1 MHLLGNVIA
10 LAIDP
15 ATVTMVFNILLVAL
29 LVIILIGGLVALF
42 RGVWNT
48 TFRLLFV
55 GTLVVLSYVFAKD
68 ITNQVASF
76 DFSSMFSSPIQFEL
90 FEETITVT
98 SGLDTMEQM
107 IAAFTAHQENQSVQ
121 AVLSDPQTV
130 QLIHDVAF
138 LLLRF
143 VIFVVL
149 GVLIILLG
157 EFLAGLFYHLL
168 FKFFIPKKIRKH
180 VRLRLVAFFE
190 GIVKTTLVASMLVIP
205 FSSLLNT
212 ISKSAKNGNRDIDNK
227 TYQDILSF
235 VDAYDNS
242 YFSQLLFHWTA
253 DSNGN
258 TFDMNLMNYTL
269 SDSSEEGLIFTDEL
283 GTILDVAVTLFGS
296 GSMEYDASTGQLII
310 YQSSILN
317 SEVVCAVL
325 DTLSRSSLLTRALP
339 IAMAFALNMEEIQ
352 KYCDSGKIDLS
363 AVEWS
368 GEIQEL
374 SKIYKDV
381 YDSGIIT
388 EVLDHPE
395 NALYEMLSNQSM
407 HDSLM
412 TAFEK
417 IDSTTLV
424 SQVLPAVL
432 FTMVNQTDAEGNPSP
447 LSSYL
452 PTEWEDYA
460 GISWGKEFSILY
472 HSLFRL
478 NVVTESRLLDIY
490 MPKKDEVVD
499 EVAQRNREN
508 IFLKE
513 AVSEETGEENKEE
526 NPFMDVINL
535 LMDHPGAVKECLF
548 GVFDESG
555 KPVMDETTGLST
567 GEESCLFDSEL
578 ITRSM
583 NKIIKA
589 VFTALQ
595 ETLGEMDMELLNS
608 AADSLDG
615 RGALKKEYGAMFQIL
630 EVIAENEKAKG
641 ILTGQ
646 QIDLTD
652 TEVTTTLKEAFLNL
666 DQSVLMSNLIP
677 EVIPN
682 TLGKVEGLAESLQ
695 SVGLQLDSFV
705 FRVDHLG
712 SEIGKLLDVVPSM
725 VNLSDAFSQ
734 MGENSL
740 DVMLDAINAQDLET
754 VLTGFYDSRILNP
767 EVSEGKSNFETIID
781 VVFASK
787 GIGVENITS
796 NFEKGTIQW
805 MDEEKDG
812 VVTKR
817 GEIGR
822 ICDLFTRLKEDDVKS
837 LLNATTIAYEN
848 PDELQPD
855 LIRDLFKGIGGSKL
869 LSYSFGKVMDD
880 MLSSVISGIDNTGAI
895 AFSHLKTED
904 DWIQEGDNF
913 ATILENIQ
921 AIGKKV
927 EQIDWLNANP
937 EKIEGILLSLSQ
949 SNLFES
955 EADFTNFVRN
965 TFTTNKDIQAYFQD
979 FRAETLDKTNAYFD
993 SMNEGNIQEN
1003 WKAEIGYIV
1012 DVLDQFQILGGRSS
1026 ETYVEGNYGTEGLT
1040 KFVNGRFEL
1049 EEVNLLVD
1057 SLNHSITMQM
1067 VLPNA
1072 IDEIFAQIDLSKID
1086 VNLKAANIAYLVEMD
1101 SLSGRI
1107 EERKTE
1113 VLEVLSVYS
1122 RARKLNLQSGL
1133 TFTDLLQL
1141 EGKMQE
1147 IEEMLLS
1154 AERSQVFHKAPST
1167 IEGEENVFLQMM
1179 HSIYHISGMDDIIYD
1194 NDLFLESYA
1203 SAQVKRETV
1212 LQNFETLSKTS
1223 SSDVW
1228 ATEISHVFDLL
1239 GIAKNLNITA
1249 MENIQVTQ
1257 LKTDQIGDLLYTL
1270 NSCDTLYWAVP
1281 KYIKIA
1287 FGEMKISE
1295 LSNHLENYL
1304 LAEKEVNREAYGK
1317 SAAEDKEIT
1326 RIVEL
1331 MKGTIQSD
1339 GTYLDFSSN
1348 QIANGSIE
1356 LAPIIQYFGT
1366 SQIFQE
1372 CRGLVILNALEKV
1385 IPTGYLRT
1393 VDASGNLYD
1402 KANGKTIFSDIFQ
1415 EINGDKVRLQEE
1427 GNRLTNALMQLQNI
1441 DLNGNLLNFN
1451 LDVVQAIYQEGYSAE
1466 KKYAFVSEILSGVIS
1481 RKIIEEGFAE
1491 TRTSVEGYH
1500 PLEWYVENGNH
1511 LAYPLMNDVEKNGLY
1526 GFLKAASGVVGL
1538 AGATFSRETLT
1549 AAKNEISLGYASL
1562 ESAEGQKSEIAMNT
1576 YHNGVYLP
1584 LSTALQNA
1592 SIMVSADQKENYNT
1606 ILASLKDNPYASSF
1620 HFADEKAKVEQLI
1633 DMVINSLPSG
1643 V

>member
-98 SGLDTMEQM
+98 SGLDTMEQV

-190 GIVKTTLVASMLVIP
+190 GIVKTTLVASMLIIP

-212 ISKSAKNGNRDIDNK
+212 ISKSAKNGNRDIDSK

-269 SDSSEEGLIFTDEL
+269 SDSSDEGLIFTDEL

-352 KYCDSGKIDLS
+352 KYCDSGKIDLG
-363 AVEWS
+363 AVDWS

-388 EVLDHPE
+388 EVLEEPE
-395 NALYEMLSNQSM
+395 NALYEMLSNPSM

-432 FTMVNQTDAEGNPSP
+432 FTMVQQTDAEGNPSP

-490 MPKKDEVVD
+490 MPKKGEVVD
-499 EVAQRNREN
+499 EVTQRNREN

-513 AVSEETGEENKEE
+513 TASEETSEETKEE

-535 LMDHPGAVKECLF
+535 LMEHPGAVKECLF
-548 GVFDESG
+548 GAFDESG
-555 KPVMDETTGLST
+555 KPVMDETTGLSV
-567 GEESCLFDSEL
+567 GEETCLFDSEL

-630 EVIAENEKAKG
+630 EVIAENESAKG
-641 ILTGQ
+641 ILTGKE
-646 QIDLTD
+646 IDFTNR
-652 TEVTTTLKEAFLNL
+652 EVVATLKEAFLNL

-682 TLGKVEGLAESLQ
+682 ALGKVEGLQESLQ
-695 SVGLQLDSFV
+695 SVGLQLDSFE

-734 MGENSL
+734 MGESSL
-740 DVMLDAINAQDLET
+740 NVMLDAIQAQDLET

-767 EVSEGKSNFETIID
+767 EVSEGKSNFETIVD

-805 MDEEKDG
+805 IDEEKDG

-822 ICDLFTRLKEDDVKS
+822 ICDLFTRLKEEDVKS
-837 LLNATTIAYEN
+837 LLDATNIAYEN
-848 PDELQPD
+848 PEELQPD
-855 LIRDLFKGIGGSKL
+855 LIRDLFKGIGESKL

-880 MLSSVISGIDNTGAI
+880 MLSSVIQSIDNTGAI

-955 EADFTNFVRN
+955 EADFTYFVRN
-965 TFTTNKDIQAYFQD
+965 TLTTNKDIQAYFQD
-979 FRAETLDKTNAYFD
+979 FGAETLTKTNAYFD

-1012 DVLDQFQILGGRSS
+1012 DVMDQFQILGGRSS
-1026 ETYVEGNYGTEGLT
+1026 ETYVEGTYGTEGLR

-1049 EEVNLLVD
+1049 GEVDLLVD
-1057 SLNHSITMQM
+1057 SLNHSVTMQM
-1067 VLPNA
+1067 VLPNV
-1072 IDEIFAQIDLSKID
+1072 IDEIFTQIDLSKID

-1101 SLSGRI
+1101 SFSGKI
-1107 EERKTE
+1107 EERKAE
-1113 VLEVLSVYS
+1113 VVEVLSVYS

-1141 EGKMQE
+1141 DGEMQE

-1154 AERSQVFHKAPST
+1154 AERSQVFHKAPSA
-1167 IEGEENVFLQMM
+1167 IKGEENVFLQMM
-1179 HSIYHISGMDDIIYD
+1179 HSIYHISGMDDIIYE
-1194 NDLFLESYA
+1194 NDLFLERYA
-1203 SAQVKRETV
+1203 SAQEKREKV
-1212 LQNFETLSKTS
+1212 LQDFDALSKTS
-1223 SSDVW
+1223 SNVW

-1239 GIAKNLNITA
+1239 GIAKNLNVTS

-1257 LKTDQIGDLLYTL
+1257 LKTDQSGDLLYTL

-1287 FGEMKISE
+1287 FGEMKITE

-1304 LAEKEVNREAYGK
+1304 LAEKEVNRGAYGT
-1317 SAAEDKEIT
+1317 SAAEDNEIT

-1331 MKGTIQSD
+1331 LKGTIQSD
-1339 GTYLDFSSN
+1339 GTYPNFSSS
-1348 QIANGSIE
+1348 QIADGSMA
-1356 LAPIIQYFGT
+1356 LAPILQYFGT
-1366 SQIFQE
+1366 SQIFQN

-1385 IPTGYLRT
+1385 IPNGYIRSL
-1393 VDASGNLYD
+1393 D
-1402 KANGKTIFSDIFQ
+1402 KDGLLFDEEKGKTIFSDIFDK
-1415 EINGDKVRLQEE
+1415 INGDKTILKEE
-1427 GNRLTNALMQLQNI
+1427 GNHLTNALMQLKKI

-1466 KKYAFVSEILSGVIS
+1466 TKYAFVSEILSGVIS
-1481 RKIIEEGFAE
+1481 RKIIEEGFSE
-1491 TRTSVEGYH
+1491 SRMNSIEGYH
-1500 PLEWYVENGNH
+1500 SLEWYKENGNH
-1511 LAYPLMNDVEKNGLY
+1511 LAYPLMNDLEKNGLY

-1538 AGATFSRETLT
+1538 AGTTFSRETLT

-1576 YHNGVYLP
+1576 YYNGVYLP
-1584 LSTALQNA
+1584 LYTALYNA
-1592 SIMVSADQKENYNT
+1592 TIMVSLEQQETYRSV
-1606 ILASLKDNPYASSF
+1606 LATLKDNPYASNF
-1620 HFADEKAKVEQLI
+1620 HFAEEKTKVEQLM
-1633 DMVINSLPSG
+1633 DMVISSLPSG